1 MKKIAIL
8 GCGGHAKV
16 VAEIAEFNS
25 YDITF
30 FDDEWPNLSKFEHW
44 CVSGDTNLLLT
55 IAKDFDLVVVAI
67 GHNYT
72 RYTKQLELTS
82 AGGKF
87 GILAHP
93 KSVISKYAR
102 IKDGTV
108 IMANA
113 VVQPFSEIGESSII
127 NTSSII
133 EHDCN
138 LAYGVHVSPN
148 SSIAG
153 GVKIGKNSWI
163 GIGSQVKQLVRV
175 GNNTII
181 GAGSTVLSDIPSN
194 VTAVGSPAKV
204 IKLN

>member
-16 VAEIAEFNS
+16 VAEIAEFNL

-30 FDDEWPNLSKFEHW
+30 FDDEWPKLSNFEHW
-44 CVSGDTNLLLT
+44 CVSGDTKLLLT

-67 GHNYT
+67 GHNNT

-82 AGGKF
+82 AGAKF

-102 IKDGTV
+102 IKEGSV

-113 VVQPFSEIGESSII
+113 VVQPFSVIGECSII
-127 NTSSII
+127 NTSAII

-138 LAYGVHVSPN
+138 LAHGVHVSPN

-153 GVKIGKNSWI
+153 GVQIGKNSWI

-181 GAGSTVLSDIPSN
+181 GAGSTVLSDIPSD
-194 VTAVGSPAKV
+194 VTAFGSPAKV
-204 IKLN
+204 VK